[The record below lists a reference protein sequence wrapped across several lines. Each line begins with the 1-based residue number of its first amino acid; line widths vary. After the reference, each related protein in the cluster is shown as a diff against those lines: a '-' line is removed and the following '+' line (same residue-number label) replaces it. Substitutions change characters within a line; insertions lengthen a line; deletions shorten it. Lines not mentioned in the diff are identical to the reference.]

1 MSEIDFDRAYVLLTV
16 VEKAL
21 GHPKLKP
28 IVDAASAELEAMI
41 VQPEEAIEE
50 ESADE

>member
-41 VQPEEAIEE
+41 AQPETEQVEE
-50 ESADE
+50 EVDE

>member
-1 MSEIDFDRAYVLLTV
+1 MSEIDFDRAYILLTV

-41 VQPEEAIEE
+41 ATAPVEE
-50 ESADE
+50 EVDE